1 MEGSQKNP
9 FYVILK
15 YFLTPFRSRFTSLL
29 ILYILIL
36 YDNCAW

>member
-1 MEGSQKNP
+1 MEGSQKIP
-9 FYVILK
+9 FK
-15 YFLTPFRSRFTSLL
+15 YYLTPFRSRFTSLL